1 MTLPAAS
8 APSAADGTRC
18 AVHPVRRAVDHCPVC
33 SRPRCAAD
41 AQEAIGGGCAVCQRR
56 EAGTEQPS
64 GVALI
69 ERYVRAALAAYAVAL
84 LGGVVAAQ
92 YVGAAVFAYL
102 TPFVVGVLTAAA
114 AQGAAGLPKTGSP
127 AALIRLLAGVYAVL
141 GVAFGFVLEQSAEVL
156 GAASVPPYVAAIL
169 GVVLWTLPPSSRR
182 KKSDVTAWTGD

>member
-1 MTLPAAS
+1 MCQRPAAG
-8 APSAADGTRC
+8 ARLPT
-18 AVHPVRRAVDHCPVC
+18 
-33 SRPRCAAD
+33 
-41 AQEAIGGGCAVCQRR
+41 
-56 EAGTEQPS
+56 

-92 YVGAAVFAYL
+92 YVGAAVFSYL

-114 AQGAAGLPKTGSP
+114 AQAAAGLPRIGSP
-127 AALIRLLAGVYAVL
+127 AALIRLLAGVFAVL
-141 GVAFGFVLEQSAEVL
+141 GVAYGFVLERSADVL

-182 KKSDVTAWTGD
+182 QKSDVTAWQGE

>member
-1 MTLPAAS
+1 MTSPAAS
-8 APSAADGTRC
+8 TPPAADGMRC
-18 AVHPVRRAVDHCPVC
+18 AVHPVRRAVDSCPVC

-41 AQEAIGGGCAVCQRR
+41 AQEETGGGCAVCQRPA
-56 EAGTEQPS
+56 AGAESPT
-64 GVALI
+64 GVALV

-114 AQGAAGLPKTGSP
+114 AQAAAGLPKIGAP
-127 AALIRLLAGVYAVL
+127 AALIRLLAGGYAVL
-141 GVAFGFVLEQSAEVL
+141 GVAYGFVLERSADVL
-156 GAASVPPYVAAIL
+156 GASSVPPYVAAIL

-182 KKSDVTAWTGD
+182 QKSDVTAWQGE